1 MPHPNG
7 ISTFDELRSMPDDE
21 LYQKIDQQ
29 FSLGSA
35 PHHSMLA
42 QLYRDELVRREQDRS
57 TQAMLDYTER
67 IYRFT
72 KQVRDMTLVVLF
84 AAILSLAASVVSFMD
99 QPEQAGW
106 LNSPVRQACSV
117 PPD

>member
-7 ISTFDELRSMPDDE
+7 MPTFIELRSMPDEE
-21 LYQKIDQQ
+21 LYQRIDQQ
-29 FSLGSA
+29 FTLT
-35 PHHSMLA
+35 PIERHLMLA

-84 AAILSLAASVVSFMD
+84 AAILSLAASVVSLVISLSKL
-99 QPEQAGW
+99 AG
-106 LNSPVRQACSV
+106 
-117 PPD
+117 